1 MKTLKFQTNFDLSSG
16 TAKREGGLNSIC
28 CIVEHLLTSFFS
40 SLFFEQDEF
49 YCSPVELGGKE
60 NGGVAVVRGHRVV
73 KLDIVGRK
81 AELDDGRT
89 ITYDKCLIA
98 TGKHLT
104 LNLIN
109 FFKASMITPLWN
121 VEQL

>member
-1 MKTLKFQTNFDLSSG
+1 MKILKFRTNFDSSSG
-16 TAKREGGLNSIC
+16 TVKKEGELRLLLFRCVTYLNDLF
-28 CIVEHLLTSFFS
+28 LLF

-49 YCSPVELGGKE
+49 YCNPVELSGKE

-98 TGKHLT
+98 TGKYFPF
-104 LNLIN
+104 IIY
-109 FFKASMITPLWN
+109 S
-121 VEQL
+121 